1 MSFILLYNKFENND
15 QKCQGKTLRERA
27 KINLNIFYLFFLC
40 NNIIQIYLK
49 VQTPDSKSLD
59 IVSHQKIYSF
69 NYKVTNFRRILTIM
83 ETFYPHKTVE
93 EKWQKFWE
101 EDRTFVAKRDPFKEK
116 YYVLEMFPYPSGK
129 LHMGH
134 VRVYTIGDAIARY
147 KMMHGFNVLHPMG
160 YDAFGLPAENAAIKE
175 SKHLNQ
181 RVNPSDWTRT
191 CIDIVKSQQKRLGF
205 SYDWDREV
213 ITCRKDYYKWNQ
225 WIFLRIYERGLAYR
239 KKAPINWCDNCGTVL
254 ANEQVIDGNCWRC
267 DSKVEIKNLEQWFF
281 KITEYT
287 ESLLNDLETLS
298 DWPENVIT
306 MQKNWIGKSQ
316 GTLVN
321 FKIKETGEAL
331 PIFTTRPDTLFGV
344 TFMVFAPEHPMVLE
358 LIKGTKQEEKVKK
371 FINKMLIEDKFT
383 RASEDREKEGIFLGK
398 TAINPVNGDEVPLY
412 TANFVLMEYGTG
424 CIMAVPAHDQRDFQ
438 FAKKYNISIKVVI
451 EPPDSHLML
460 ETMQESYVDEGI
472 MVSSG
477 EFDGLKNTKAVEQIN
492 DFLEAKGIGKRT
504 IQYRLRDWLISRQ
517 RYWGTPIPI
526 IYCNQCGI
534 VPVPEEDLPIILP
547 TDVVFTGQGN
557 PILTS
562 EKFIDT
568 KCPKCNSPAK
578 RETDTMDTFVDSSW
592 YFFRYCDPKNA
603 DLPFSIHED
612 KYWMNVDQYIGG
624 VEHAILHLLYARFFT
639 KVLRDIGLTK
649 CNEPFQRLLAQGM
662 VTKDGAAMSKSRGNV
677 VPPDDIIESFGADT
691 ARLFLLFASPAEK
704 QLDWSDQGVE
714 GCYRFLNRIWRYTV
728 PRIDLIKSA
737 KEINEI
743 NTENL
748 STECKDFLYIIHN
761 TIKRVTTDIEERFHF
776 NTAIAAIMELVNA
789 LYNFDEEGEV
799 ANILIASAVKTILLL
814 LSPFAPHLCEELWS
828 KITDSKESISKHPFP
843 EWNEQYLKKEEQ
855 TIVIQDNGK
864 LRGKLVIDVNA
875 SEEEIKKTALANE
888 NVKKYTDN
896 KEIKNIILVPKK
908 LISIVVK

>member
-1 MSFILLYNKFENND
+1 
-15 QKCQGKTLRERA
+15 
-27 KINLNIFYLFFLC
+27 
-40 NNIIQIYLK
+40 
-49 VQTPDSKSLD
+49 
-59 IVSHQKIYSF
+59 
-69 NYKVTNFRRILTIM
+69 M
-83 ETFYPHKTVE
+83 ETFYPHKTIE

-101 EDRTFVAKRDPFKEK
+101 EDRTFYVKRDPSKKK

-134 VRVYTIGDAIARY
+134 VRVYTIGDAVARY
-147 KMMHGFNVLHPMG
+147 KMMQGYNVLHPMG

-181 RVNPSDWTRT
+181 RINPSDWTRT

-213 ITCRKDYYKWNQ
+213 ITCRKDYFKWNQ
-225 WIFLRIYERGLAYR
+225 WIFLRMYERGLAYR
-239 KKAPINWCDNCGTVL
+239 KKSPINWCESCGTVL

-267 DSKVEIKNLEQWFF
+267 DSKVEIRNLEQWFF
-281 KITEYT
+281 KITEYA
-287 ESLLNDLETLS
+287 ESLLNDLETLT

-321 FKIKETGEAL
+321 FKIKETGENL

-358 LIKGTKQEEKVKK
+358 LIKGTKQEGKVKK
-371 FINKMLIEDKFT
+371 FVNKMLIEDKFA
-383 RASEDREKEGIFLGK
+383 RSAEDREKEGIFLGK

-424 CIMAVPAHDQRDFQ
+424 CIMAVPAHDQRDFE
-438 FAKKYNISIKVVI
+438 FAKKLNIPIKVVI
-451 EPPDSHLML
+451 EPRENPLKP
-460 ETMQESYVDEGI
+460 ETMEKAYVDEGI
-472 MVSSG
+472 MVNSVEFSG
-477 EFDGLKNTKAVEQIN
+477 MGNIEAIEKIN
-492 DFLEAKGIGKRT
+492 NFLEEKGIGKRT

-526 IYCNQCGI
+526 VYCDQCGI
-534 VPVPEEDLPIILP
+534 VPVRDEDLPITLP

-568 KCPKCNSPAK
+568 KCPKCNSSAK

-592 YFFRYCDPKNA
+592 YFYRYCDPKNTE
-603 DLPFSIHED
+603 LPFSINED
-612 KYWMNVDQYIGG
+612 KYWMSVDQYIGG

-639 KVLRDIGLTK
+639 KVLKDIGLTK
-649 CNEPFQRLLAQGM
+649 YNEPFQRLLAQGM

-677 VPPDDIIESFGADT
+677 VPPDDIIESYGADT

-714 GCYRFLNRIWRYTV
+714 GCYRFLNRIWRYII
-728 PRIDLIKSA
+728 PRIDLIKSV
-737 KEINEI
+737 KEIKDI
-743 NTENL
+743 DTENF
-748 STECKDFLYIIHN
+748 SKEQKDLLFIIHN

-789 LYNFDEEGEV
+789 LYSFDKEGET
-799 ANILIASAVKTILLL
+799 ANILISNAVKTVILL

-828 KITDSKESISKHPFP
+828 KITDSKESILKHPFP
-843 EWNEQYLKKEEQ
+843 TFNEKFLKKEEQ
-855 TIVIQDNGK
+855 TIVVQVNGK
-864 LRGKLVIDVNA
+864 LRGKLVIAADA
-875 SEEEIKKTALANE
+875 SEEEIKKAALANE
-888 NVKKYTDN
+888 NVRKYTDN
-896 KEIKNIILVPKK
+896 KEIKNIIVVPKK
-908 LISIVVK
+908 LVSIVVK